1 MDIKT
6 HEIDNHKIAEISAEE
21 VLIAKLEDALDITG
35 ALYYD
40 GYDRVILYQKN
51 LTPAF
56 FDLKTKIAGDILQ
69 KFTQYQMSITI
80 VGNFESY
87 DSQSLADFITESNKG
102 RQVNFVSS
110 LSQALR

>member
-35 ALYYD
+35 TLYYD

-87 DSQSLADFITESNKG
+87 DSQSLA
-102 RQVNFVSS
+102 
-110 LSQALR
+110 